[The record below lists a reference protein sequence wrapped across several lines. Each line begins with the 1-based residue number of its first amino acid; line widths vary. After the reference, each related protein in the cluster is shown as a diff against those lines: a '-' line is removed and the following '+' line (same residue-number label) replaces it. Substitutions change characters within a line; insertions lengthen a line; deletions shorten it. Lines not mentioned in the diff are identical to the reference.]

1 MSARSVLG
9 RSRQRRAK
17 LAAVAAAAALLVT
30 TLTVAGTTATA
41 NAKTNATAATGCD
54 QSLPFRNPNLP
65 LNARINDLLNRLTT
79 AQKIAFLHQYQPAIG
94 APLCIPVFK
103 TGTEALHGIAWSN
116 DLNNNGN
123 VVDSNG
129 TSFPQAIGLAS
140 TWDPNLI
147 NQVGNA
153 VGQDARGYNKE
164 NPTVWGLNLWA
175 PVTNL
180 LRNPL
185 WGRNEEGY
193 SEDPYLTS
201 AIATA
206 YGKGIEGNNPRYLQ
220 AAPTLKH
227 YLAYNNEVNRS
238 TTSSEVPPRVLNE
251 YDQAAFRGPIQNNA
265 ATGVMA
271 SYNEVNGRPDT
282 VDPDLNS
289 VERSWSQQTLM
300 NVTDA
305 GANYNLL
312 PGAGNDNYYP
322 DLEHVDAAAIKAGID
337 SFTTDNTNSSIT
349 ITQVT
354 NALNDGLLT
363 MSDIN
368 KAVSDVLSIRF
379 RLGDFDPPGLNP
391 YASITPAVI
400 DDTAHQQLS
409 RQAADEAMVLLKND
423 HQTLPLNASTT
434 KDIAVIGP
442 LENTLYSDW
451 YSGNLP
457 YKITPLDGITQRLG
471 PGATVQSTEGVDR
484 IALKDV
490 ATGKYVTAGAGATGG
505 VLAESDTAPQN
516 TSEFDVF
523 DWGQGIL
530 TLRSAANGKYLG
542 YNFTNFKNDQD
553 QPNGWYV
560 QQQFSLEQ
568 RPDGN
573 YVIKYAGY
581 ETQET
586 WFTPNHYLT
595 LHPDGTLNLGA
606 STADQATEFSKQV
619 ITSGTASAVQAAKNA
634 DAAVVVVGSMPF
646 INGRE
651 AHDRTDMNLAAGQEA
666 LVQAVTKANPRT
678 IVVLEDSYPTTITAE
693 QQNDP
698 AILWTTHA
706 GQETGH
712 ALADVLFGD
721 YDPSGHLTQTW
732 PQSQSQVADILNY
745 DIIKSG
751 QTYMYS
757 TQPALYPFGYGLSYT
772 TFRYGDL
779 RLSDHEISGNGALT
793 ATLDVTNT
801 GQRQGRDV
809 VQLYVH
815 QDRSRVKQ
823 PVKKLIAFQ
832 NVDLAPGQTKEV
844 TFPIR
849 ASDLAFWDVTRN
861 KWVVERSSFQ
871 IMAGSS
877 SADIKAAATVA
888 VNGEVI
894 PPRKLA
900 LTTAAENFDDYQ
912 GAQLVDQSKASGTAV
927 GATAGGQWIE
937 FADADL
943 RDAPATFT
951 AQVAKGTAGTAQ
963 IQIRLDN
970 PVTGPLIGTATVNS
984 TGDVYT
990 YTTTTAQLTG
1000 AHGIRDVYLVFTGD
1014 LRIANFK
1021 IHLSERR
1028 WSHPQETQPPFA
1040 GREQRV
1046 WRNGRI

>member
-1 MSARSVLG
+1 VAVVAVP
-9 RSRQRRAK
+9 RRRITK
-17 LAAVAAAAALLVT
+17 LLATAAGAVLLVT
-30 TLTVAGTTATA
+30 TLAAGTAA
-41 NAKTNATAATGCD
+41 SAHAKGAADPGCD
-54 QSLPFRNPNLP
+54 QSLPFRNPKLP
-65 LNARINDLLNRLTT
+65 LSTRANDLINRLTT

-103 TGTEALHGIAWSN
+103 TGTEALHGVAWSN
-116 DLNNNGN
+116 DLNDSGN

-129 TSFPQAIGLAS
+129 TSFPQAVGLAS

-147 NQVGNA
+147 SQVGNA
-153 VGQDARGYNKE
+153 VGQDARGYNAQ

-193 SEDPYLTS
+193 SEDPFLTT

-227 YLAYNNEVNRS
+227 YLAYNNEVNRT

-251 YDQAAFRGPIQNNA
+251 YDQAAFRGPLRNNA

-282 VDPDLNS
+282 VNPDLNS
-289 VERSWSQQTLM
+289 IERGWAPDQTLM

-305 GANYNLL
+305 GGPGNLL

-322 DLEHVDAAAIKAGID
+322 DIEHVDAAAIKAGID
-337 SFTTDNTNSSIT
+337 SFTIDNTDPTNT
-349 ITQVT
+349 VKAVT
-354 NALNDGLLT
+354 AALNDGLLT
-363 MSDIN
+363 MKDID
-368 KAVSDVLSIRF
+368 KAVYDVLSIRF

-391 YASITPAVI
+391 YASITPSVI
-400 DDTAHQQLS
+400 DDAAHQQVS
-409 RQAADEAMVLLKND
+409 RQAADEAMVLLKD
-423 HQTLPLNASTT
+423 DRDALPLNPATT
-434 KDIAVIGP
+434 RHVAVIGP

-457 YKITPLDGITQRLG
+457 YKVTPLDGITQRLG
-471 PGATVQSTEGVDR
+471 QTGTVTGTEGVDR

-490 ATGKYVTAGAGATGG
+490 ATGRYVTAGTGAAGG
-505 VLAESDTAPQN
+505 VLAETDTAPQA

-523 DWGQGIL
+523 DWGQGIV

-542 YNFTNFKNDQD
+542 YNFSNFKNDQD
-553 QPNGWYV
+553 QPNGWFV
-560 QQQFSLEQ
+560 QQQFALEQ

-573 YVIKYAGY
+573 YVLRYAGY

-586 WFTPNHYLT
+586 WFTPSHYLT
-595 LHPDGTLNLGA
+595 VQPDGTLNLGA
-606 STADQATEFSKQV
+606 STPDKATEFGKQV
-619 ITSGTASAVQAAKNA
+619 ITSGTASAVQAAQKA

-678 IVVLEDSYPTTITAE
+678 IVVLEDSYPTTITWE

-721 YDPSGHLTQTW
+721 YNPSGHLTQTW
-732 PQSQSQVADILNY
+732 PQAQSQVAGILDY

-751 QTYMYS
+751 QTYLYS
-757 TQPALYPFGYGLSYT
+757 TQPALYPFGYGLSYS
-772 TFRYGDL
+772 TFRYGPL
-779 RLSDHEISGNGALT
+779 RLSSPEISGNGQLA
-793 ATLDVTNT
+793 ATVAVTNT
-801 GQRQGRDV
+801 GHRQGRDV
-809 VQLYVH
+809 VQLYAH
-815 QDRSRVKQ
+815 QEKSRVKQ
-823 PVKKLIAFQ
+823 PVRKLIGFQ
-832 NVDLAPGQTKEV
+832 NIDLAPGQTKQV
-844 TFPIR
+844 TFPIH

-861 KWVVERSSFQ
+861 RWVVERSPFI

-877 SADIKAAATVA
+877 SADTPAAATLQ
-888 VNGEVI
+888 VNGEII
-894 PPRKLA
+894 PPRNLA
-900 LTTAAENFDDYQ
+900 AQTPAENFDDYQ
-912 GAQLVDQSKASGTAV
+912 GAQLVDQSKAAGTAV
-927 GATAGGQWIE
+927 GATASGQWIE
-937 FADADL
+937 FAGADL
-943 RDAPATFT
+943 RGAPATFS
-951 AQVAKGTAGTAQ
+951 AQVAKGTAGSAQ

-970 PVTGPLIGTATVNS
+970 PATGPVIGTATVTS
-984 TGDVYT
+984 TGDVYS
-990 YTTTTAQLTG
+990 YTTTTTHLTG

-1021 IHLSERR
+1021 I
-1028 WSHPQETQPPFA
+1028 
-1040 GREQRV
+1040 
-1046 WRNGRI
+1046 N